1 MLVVYEAA
9 GLTSDFASYLVR
21 SLLSEGRLSYETV
34 EKTAEGMKA
43 RRIEREGPTG
53 LIVTTTAVSLH
64 PENETRLLSVTV
76 TDTPM
81 QTRAVLAA
89 LAAKPAC
96 GLNFEP
102 WHALQRW
109 LAGAARQVEIPYA
122 PALVDLIPPLA
133 VRLRRDVGTLLNLI
147 RAHALL
153 HVATRPRGSESCVL
167 ATLDDY
173 AVVRELIA
181 DLVAEGIGA
190 TVSNTV
196 RETVAAVRKHAE
208 GHAEVTVAAVAEE
221 LKLDRSAALRRVRA
235 ATERGYL
242 KNLETGRGRPARLV
256 LGDRLPEE
264 VVVLPTLADLEDC
277 RGAARM
283 EGVEGKTFGV
293 SPRPAE
299 FERGDAWEPEGT

>member
-1 MLVVYEAA
+1 
-9 GLTSDFASYLVR
+9 
-21 SLLSEGRLSYETV
+21 
-34 EKTAEGMKA
+34 
-43 RRIEREGPTG
+43 
-53 LIVTTTAVSLH
+53 
-64 PENETRLLSVTV
+64 
-76 TDTPM
+76 
-81 QTRAVLAA
+81 
-89 LAAKPAC
+89 
-96 GLNFEP
+96 
-102 WHALQRW
+102 
-109 LAGAARQVEIPYA
+109 
-122 PALVDLIPPLA
+122 
-133 VRLRRDVGTLLNLI
+133 
-147 RAHALL
+147 
-153 HVATRPRGSESCVL
+153 VL